1 MLSTNPFLTLSET
14 ISPLIMQY
22 FVSIM
27 IFLVFAG
34 TLYDVIHK
42 KSGIYFF
49 SNWKKAK
56 KNRTIELNFS
66 KYSSITLNYL
76 IEVFT
81 SGELCNLNRRIAH
94 LLGMYGFIIYITATI
109 ILVFKYT
116 GASSSADPNMWTYLW
131 YLGASMIS
139 VGGLWFWI
147 FIRVDVSAEGN
158 SVFRLV
164 QADLFVTTLVL
175 SAISALL
182 WSMLQYNGNP
192 FSYLFLASYLLL
204 TTLLFGTIPWS
215 KFAHM
220 FYKPAAALQ
229 KKIAMEDGSRNNLPE
244 PANKPA
250 ILGKSLKPKRN
261 Y

>member
-1 MLSTNPFLTLSET
+1 
-14 ISPLIMQY
+14 
-22 FVSIM
+22 
-27 IFLVFAG
+27 
-34 TLYDVIHK
+34 
-42 KSGIYFF
+42 
-49 SNWKKAK
+49 
-56 KNRTIELNFS
+56 
-66 KYSSITLNYL
+66 
-76 IEVFT
+76 
-81 SGELCNLNRRIAH
+81 
-94 LLGMYGFIIYITATI
+94 
-109 ILVFKYT
+109 
-116 GASSSADPNMWTYLW
+116 
-131 YLGASMIS
+131 MIS

>member
-34 TLYDVIHK
+34 TLYDVMHK

-164 QADLFVTTLVL
+164 QFDLFVTTLVL
-175 SAISALL
+175 SAI
-182 WSMLQYNGNP
+182 
-192 FSYLFLASYLLL
+192 FSIVMVNASVQWQSLFLPIFSI
-204 TTLLFGTIPWS
+204 LFVAYNLVIWNNSLVKICSHVFG
-215 KFAHM
+215 
-220 FYKPAAALQ
+220 LQ
-229 KKIAMEDGSRNNLPE
+229 QLFKKR
-244 PANKPA
+244 
-250 ILGKSLKPKRN
+250 
-261 Y
+261 